1 MNINMLKK
9 LVILDWILGIK
20 RRWLYYVIAII
31 IFIIEIGYFISRYYA
46 FRVGGTITS
55 QPGVIDCI
63 LFVFNGSEE
72 YKIESG
78 LAFNIPSLW
87 LLLNLFSMYVVGY
100 YPIENLKKYSAQIL
114 IRCNNRVEYWISKII
129 WCIFTVVIFCLLL
142 FVIATIFVVFLGDF
156 SVLLHNDICENIMG
170 INTENMTILRLL
182 TPFLILLMMAI
193 VQVNFSILLS
203 PVTANLIMVIYMVC
217 SVYYSNNFFVYNYC
231 MYSRIFPNSADNIIA
246 LVTAL
251 IFSLLLLIISS
262 VLALKK
268 SSKIDIC

>member
-1 MNINMLKK
+1 
-9 LVILDWILGIK
+9 
-20 RRWLYYVIAII
+20 
-31 IFIIEIGYFISRYYA
+31 
-46 FRVGGTITS
+46 
-55 QPGVIDCI
+55 
-63 LFVFNGSEE
+63 
-72 YKIESG
+72 
-78 LAFNIPSLW
+78 
-87 LLLNLFSMYVVGY
+87 
-100 YPIENLKKYSAQIL
+100 
-114 IRCNNRVEYWISKII
+114 
-129 WCIFTVVIFCLLL
+129 
-142 FVIATIFVVFLGDF
+142 
-156 SVLLHNDICENIMG
+156 MG

-193 VQVNFSILLS
+193 VQVNVSILLS

-231 MYSRIFPNSADNIIA
+231 MYSRIFQNSADNIIA